1 MRRDERG
8 SKKKWKEVEKG
19 SGERG
24 KERKTWRREEKEKRG
39 ENRERKRD
47 GGGVTWY
54 SVVGWF
60 LRSIPMYS
68 SFFSLVIFVYEA
80 GNTAPSV
87 G

>member
-1 MRRDERG
+1 M
-8 SKKKWKEVEKG
+8 
-19 SGERG
+19 
-24 KERKTWRREEKEKRG
+24 REEK
-39 ENRERKRD
+39 RERRGGERRRKREGKIEREKEM

>member
-47 GGGVTWY
+47 GGGGDMV
-54 SVVGWF
+54 
-60 LRSIPMYS
+60 
-68 SFFSLVIFVYEA
+68 
-80 GNTAPSV
+80 
-87 G
+87 